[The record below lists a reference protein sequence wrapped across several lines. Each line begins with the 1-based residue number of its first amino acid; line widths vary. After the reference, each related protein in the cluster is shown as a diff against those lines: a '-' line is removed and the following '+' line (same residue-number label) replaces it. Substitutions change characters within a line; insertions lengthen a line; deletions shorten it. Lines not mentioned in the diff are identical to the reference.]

1 MLNAEWLDAAAADQ
15 DQVAFAAAALAAF
28 AAAALAAFAAAALVA
43 FAAAALAAFG
53 PWGPRVDFVA
63 LALPAPGFGRW
74 ALVFEPWPLVDLD
87 PSVQV
92 FAHSR
97 LRPV

>member
-15 DQVAFAAAALAAF
+15 DRVAFAAAVL
-28 AAAALAAFAAAALVA
+28 A

-53 PWGPRVDFVA
+53 PWLPQVDFVA
-63 LALPAPGFGRW
+63 LAPPAPGFGRW
-74 ALVFEPWPLVDLD
+74 VLVFEPWPLVDLD
-87 PSVQV
+87 RSVPV

-97 LRPV
+97 LRRV